1 MTDLSEFHR
10 SQLADARI
18 EADSRGILTIEAWF
32 DRVKERLAEAGEVE
46 TADIAHYE
54 QGTGGQRIRVDGYGG
69 DPRDAEGILSLM
81 ICDFHD
87 DDELKSFGK
96 ADLPPLFN
104 PLIRFMKR
112 ARDEEFRD
120 SLNEI
125 SPGFQISDLIIATWK
140 DVQKVKLILISN
152 RQYTGRAD
160 GLPAGNVDGVPVT
173 YNVWDL
179 ARIERHERASAGREE
194 IDIDLDR
201 DFGGGVPALRASR
214 TGGNLES
221 YLMIIPGAQLAAIY
235 DRWGARLLEANVR
248 SFLQARAATNKGIAK
263 TIRDTPEF
271 FFPYNNGL
279 SATASEIE
287 TEMGVDGL
295 QVLRIRDLQIVNG
308 GQTTGSIHAALRNA
322 KEQLASVF
330 VQMKL
335 TIVPPESA
343 EEIVPN
349 ISQFANTQNKV
360 NAADFFSNHPFH
372 IRMEQFSRQLL
383 APKGDGR
390 LETRWFYERTR
401 GQYLDEKLRRTPRQQ
416 KKFEL
421 EFPKAQLFTKTDLA
435 KYELSAQEQPH
446 VVSTGAQKNFAAFA
460 KMIGEAWEKGDTKFD
475 ETWFRRLVAKAM
487 IFREMEREVPRQP
500 WYPGGYRANIV
511 TYAIAKVFHDA
522 RKSGQVIDLD
532 TVWRRQA
539 IPEELKDALLT
550 AAAEASIVITSPPEG
565 VRNITE
571 WAKKQ
576 ACWANLQRVEIT
588 YRGLD
593 AAVQTRAEA
602 KETVREARADRAEID
617 AASALIEV
625 TNIGAASWADLL
637 AWASQKRMLTPKEA
651 QTLGVCASM
660 PRQIPADYQAK
671 QALAVRERLIAA
683 GYISAT
689 APAGE
694 TAIAK

>member
-1 MTDLSEFHR
+1 MTDLAEFHR

-32 DRVKERLAEAGEVE
+32 DRVKERLSEAGEVE
-46 TADIAHYE
+46 TADIAYFE
-54 QGTGGQRIRVDGYGG
+54 QGNGAQRLRVDGYGG
-69 DPRDAEGILSLM
+69 DPRDCDGILSLI

-87 DDELKSFGK
+87 DDELKTIGK
-96 ADLPPLFN
+96 ADLPRLFN
-104 PLIRFMKR
+104 PLIRFMKQ
-112 ARDEEFRD
+112 ARDEDFRN
-120 SLNEI
+120 SLNEV
-125 SPGFQISDLIIATWK
+125 SPGFQVSDLLITTWK
-140 DVQKVKLILISN
+140 YVEKIKLILLSN
-152 RQYTGRAD
+152 RHYVGRVD
-160 GLPAGNVDGVPVT
+160 GMSAGNNDGVPVT

-194 IDIDLDR
+194 IDIDLDG
-201 DFGGGVPALRASR
+201 DFGGGIPALRASR

-263 TIRDTPEF
+263 TIRETPEF

-279 SATASEIE
+279 SATASEVE
-287 TEMGVDGL
+287 TRPGPDGL
-295 QVLRIRDLQIVNG
+295 EVVRLRDLQIVNG

-322 KEQLASVF
+322 KEQLESAF

-335 TIVPPESA
+335 TIVPPEEA
-343 EEIVPN
+343 EQIVPN
-349 ISQFANTQNKV
+349 ISKFANTQNKV

-383 APKGDGR
+383 APKGEGR

-401 GQYLDEKLRRTPRQQ
+401 GQYLDEKARRTPAQQ

-421 EFPKAQLFTKTDLA
+421 EFPKSQLFTKTDLA
-435 KYELSAQEQPH
+435 KYEMSSQEQPH
-446 VVSTGAQKNFAAFA
+446 VVSTGAQKNFSSFA
-460 KMIGEAWEKGDTKFD
+460 KTIGEAWEKGDAKFD
-475 ETWFRRLVAKAM
+475 ETWFRRLVGKAI
-487 IFREMEREVPRQP
+487 IFRDLEREVPKQP

-522 RKSGQVIDLD
+522 RAMGKLVDLD
-532 TVWRRQA
+532 AVWRQQTV
-539 IPEELKDALLT
+539 PGELKSALLS
-550 AAAEASIVITSPPEG
+550 AAAEATLVITSPPEG

-576 ACWANLQRVEIT
+576 ACWANLQKVEIS
-588 YRGLD
+588 YEDLEG
-593 AAVQTRAEA
+593 AVQTKAEA
-602 KETVREARADRAEID
+602 RETVKEARADRSVTD
-617 AASALIEV
+617 AATALIEV
-625 TNIGAASWADLL
+625 TNFGAAH
-637 AWASQKRMLTPKEA
+637 WASLLEWARSQRKLTPKEA

-660 PRQIPADYQAK
+660 PRQIPSDWQAK
-671 QALAVRERLIAA
+671 QALDVLQRMSGE
-683 GYISAT
+683 GYQPEGT
-689 APAGE
+689 
-694 TAIAK
+694 T